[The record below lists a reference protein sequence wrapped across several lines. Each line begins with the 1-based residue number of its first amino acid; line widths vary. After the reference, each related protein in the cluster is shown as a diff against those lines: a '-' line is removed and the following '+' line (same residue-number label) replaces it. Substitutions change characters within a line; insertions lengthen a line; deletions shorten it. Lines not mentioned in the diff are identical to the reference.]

1 MFGGCGTGI
10 PPRRK
15 PFNVKTRARKM
26 RTVLAPAW
34 MSMEG
39 LQRLLASVDVLETLP
54 SQELRELASRVSLD
68 RLKARETMAIGPR
81 EHSRRIMLLLE
92 GRARLYEPGPRGHR
106 LTVSVAEAGNVAGV
120 AGLSERPRGVR
131 VEALI
136 PSVFCFVD
144 WQAFEET
151 VRRNPEAGLRLS
163 RVLADRIGVLEERLG
178 DVAYREVPA
187 RLASAILRLVESEGV
202 MGREG
207 ARLSTPY
214 THAQLA
220 SIIGANRE
228 ATTRAL
234 GALRELGVVE
244 VRDRRVHIMDPEALS
259 RAACRAS

>member
-1 MFGGCGTGI
+1 
-10 PPRRK
+10 
-15 PFNVKTRARKM
+15 VKIHARKI
-26 RTVLAPAW
+26 RTVPAPAW
-34 MSMEG
+34 MPMEE

-68 RLKARETMAIGPR
+68 RLKARETMAVGPR

-92 GRARLYEPGPRGHR
+92 GRARLYEPGPGGHR
-106 LTVSVAEAGNVAGV
+106 LTVSVAEAGTMAGV
-120 AGLSERPRGVR
+120 AGLCERPRGVR
-131 VEALI
+131 VEALM
-136 PSVFCFVD
+136 PSVFCFVG
-144 WQAFEET
+144 WEAFEEV

-178 DVAYREVPA
+178 DVAYSEVPA
-187 RLASAILRLVESEGV
+187 RLAGAILRLGESEGV

-207 ARLSTPY
+207 VRLQTPY

-234 GALRELGVVE
+234 GALRKLGVVE
-244 VRDRRVHIMDPEALS
+244 VRDRRVHIRDPQALS
-259 RAACRAS
+259 RAAYRAP